1 MKLIINNNKNNIDL
15 SKNSIIIMKIKYKEE
30 LTNMKDKVK

>member
-15 SKNSIIIMKIKYKEE
+15 SKNSIIVLKIKYKEE
-30 LTNMKDKVK
+30 LTNMKDEVK